1 MTEDLTA
8 SLAKRGLDFEDWS
21 SIVNELPDLLEA
33 IEAEIGI
40 RFNALG
46 MPTGAHPSA
55 KVRPGDIYRS
65 YALPPSEECWWRV
78 AAASTHEVSLL
89 ALVKGEGD
97 PSTWEVYPQRTSYVC
112 RSLGDNFER
121 WQPCPT

>member
-1 MTEDLTA
+1 MSNA
-8 SLAKRGLDFEDWS
+8 KIQPGFVYRSLA
-21 SIVNELPDLLEA
+21 LLESN
-33 IEAEIGI
+33 E
-40 RFNALG
+40 R
-46 MPTGAHPSA
+46 
-55 KVRPGDIYRS
+55 
-65 YALPPSEECWWRV
+65 WWRV
-78 AAASTHEVSLL
+78 DVASTHEVSLL